1 MNMRYIK
8 QLLFLFITVVAF
20 TACSSDIESTDWVI
34 NEVMVVNETNFVD
47 DFGQRNG
54 WIEIYNNTAKTLDLG
69 GRYLTN
75 DPDNPTKYAI
85 PRGDILTSIKPHQHA
100 LFFADEMPFNGT
112 FHLNFRLDPTKENYI
127 ALYDNDGKT
136 LLDEITIPAGIAA
149 DQTYGFAQD
158 GVKYDEQGNL
168 LATNLKRVT
177 PSSNN
182 AVLEE
187 NPKIKALAVSDPW
200 GGMIT
205 ITSMLVVFG
214 GLILLFLAFRLSGSI
229 AKRMTQRKVA
239 QSGTLSAVRSH
250 SHLSGEVLAAISA
263 AINELKED
271 QHDIESTILT
281 INQVKRNFS
290 PWSTKRQS
298 LRELPR

>member
-1 MNMRYIK
+1 MRYLK
-8 QLLFLFITVVAF
+8 RLSYLFITVTLF
-20 TACSSDIESTDWVI
+20 TACSAEKENPDWVI

-54 WIEIYNNTAKTLDLG
+54 WIEIYNNTSKTQDLG

-75 DPDNPTKYAI
+75 DRNNPKKYPI
-85 PRGDILTSIKPHQHA
+85 PRGDVLTSIKPHQHA
-100 LFFADEMPFNGT
+100 IFFADDRPFNGT
-112 FHLNFRLDPTKENYI
+112 FHLNFVLDPTRENYI
-127 ALYDNDGKT
+127 ALYENDGKT
-136 LLDEITIPAGIAA
+136 LLDEIVIPAGMKA

-158 GVKYDEQGNL
+158 GVKFDENGNITAIYL
-168 LATNLKRVT
+168 ERVT

-187 NPKIKALAVSDPW
+187 NPKVVSLEETDPL
-200 GGMIT
+200 GGLLT
-205 ITSMLVVFG
+205 ITSMLVVFF
-214 GLILLFLAFRLSGSI
+214 GLIALYFFFKLSGNI
-229 AKRMTQRKVA
+229 AKNMSQQKVA
-239 QSGTLSAVRSH
+239 QTGTLSAARSQ

-290 PWSTKRQS
+290 PWNTKRQS

>member
-1 MNMRYIK
+1 MRYLK
-8 QLLFLFITVVAF
+8 RLSYLFITVALF
-20 TACSSDIESTDWVI
+20 AACSAEQKNPDWVI

-54 WIEIYNNTAKTLDLG
+54 WIEIYNNTSKTQDLG

-75 DPDNPTKYAI
+75 DRNNPKKYPI

-100 LFFADEMPFNGT
+100 IFFADDKPFNGT
-112 FHLNFRLDPTKENYI
+112 FHLNFTLDPTRENYI
-127 ALYDNDGKT
+127 ALYENDGKT
-136 LLDEITIPAGIAA
+136 LLDEIVIPAGMSV

-158 GVKYDEQGNL
+158 GVKFDENGNIAAMQL
-168 LATNLKRVT
+168 ERVT

-182 AVLEE
+182 AILEE
-187 NPKIKALAVSDPW
+187 NHKVVSLKETDPV
-200 GGMIT
+200 GGLLT
-205 ITSMLVVFG
+205 ITSMLVVFF
-214 GLILLFLAFRLSGSI
+214 GLIALYLFFKLSGNI
-229 AKRMTQRKVA
+229 AKNMSQQKVA
-239 QSGTLSAVRSH
+239 QSGTLSAARSQ

-290 PWSTKRQS
+290 PWNTKRQS